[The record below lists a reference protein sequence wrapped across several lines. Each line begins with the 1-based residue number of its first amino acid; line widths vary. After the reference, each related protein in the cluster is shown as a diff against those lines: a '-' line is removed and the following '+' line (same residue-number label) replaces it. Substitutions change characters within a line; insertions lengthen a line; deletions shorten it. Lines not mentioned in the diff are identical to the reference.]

1 MFILVTLVLEP
12 LIYLPSFLRVNHF
25 AHNRITPLAFTIFPS
40 SLLHYRLPIL
50 LPLLPLFRLFLPL
63 LLIKPHL
70 PLNIPTQNNM
80 FQQQLIL
87 RQHPLLQLGE
97 LLLILFLQG
106 IDLIHKVQFLQ
117 VKGLLVILLRQE
129 DKLLVLVVLVVRD
142 VCLDEL
148 VQRVDVLTGERD
160 LVVCAVALVALL
172 LLFLYGFVQ
181 LLQVD
186 HLRRGEVLVLHV
198 ADQL

>member
-1 MFILVTLVLEP
+1 
-12 LIYLPSFLRVNHF
+12 
-25 AHNRITPLAFTIFPS
+25 
-40 SLLHYRLPIL
+40 
-50 LPLLPLFRLFLPL
+50 
-63 LLIKPHL
+63 
-70 PLNIPTQNNM
+70 M

-172 LLFLYGFVQ
+172 LLFLYGLVQ

-186 HLRRGEVLVLHV
+186 HLRRGVVLVLHV
-198 ADQL
+198 PDQLKTLLDVLLVHELVLLQDLLDSGNSKNLLLECADSRLGAGFADLEVGRWLGRVVRRVARLLGGVL